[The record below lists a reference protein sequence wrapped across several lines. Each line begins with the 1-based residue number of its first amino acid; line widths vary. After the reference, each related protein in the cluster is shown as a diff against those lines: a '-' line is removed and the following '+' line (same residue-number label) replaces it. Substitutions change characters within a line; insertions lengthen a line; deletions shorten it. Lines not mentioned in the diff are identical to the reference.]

1 MEKYNLNHQ
10 WLNYI
15 DNPQEIVD
23 AAETYEFFQSRNP
36 YLLNSAQRPE
46 DRLYWA
52 CHTKLFVKYF
62 IKFAR
67 GMVSPRV
74 DEWSDNDLE
83 EYYVDGALGVAGFQR
98 HQLDKTVLVLHLPI
112 NQDRSVDYIDI

>member
-83 EYYVDGALGVAGFQR
+83 EYY
-98 HQLDKTVLVLHLPI
+98 KTVIKEYSGAYSLPI
-112 NQDRSVDYIDI
+112 VQTDSPFHS

>member
-83 EYYVDGALGVAGFQR
+83 EYYKTVIKEYSIDSRYLPYFMEEGFQF
-98 HQLDKTVLVLHLPI
+98 LLVY
-112 NQDRSVDYIDI
+112 SSME